1 MSNRGQRPRIYDS
14 ENLCLEGS
22 TPEDRKGLFG
32 FCLMAQV
39 TTGLTRPIRGK
50 RSKAGEVMPSG
61 FFQDSFIPVAMI
73 HFN

>member
-1 MSNRGQRPRIYDS
+1 MTAGQRPPSSPR
-14 ENLCLEGS
+14 
-22 TPEDRKGLFG
+22 GLFG

-50 RSKAGEVMPSG
+50 RSKVGEVMPSG
-61 FFQDSFIPVAMI
+61 ILQDSFIPVAMI